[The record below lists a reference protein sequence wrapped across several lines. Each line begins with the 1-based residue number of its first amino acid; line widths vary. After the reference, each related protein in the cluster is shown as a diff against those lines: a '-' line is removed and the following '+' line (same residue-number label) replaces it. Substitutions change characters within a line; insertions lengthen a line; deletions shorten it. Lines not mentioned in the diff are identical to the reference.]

1 MLTKVDRQVSQ
12 LKGSIL
18 KGGVGA
24 GSEVRMCNVALN
36 CKTVCNHL
44 RVIKLLLSYSD
55 IVTLFFLKMTA
66 AASTVRNI
74 LYCM

>member
-18 KGGVGA
+18 KGGVG
-24 GSEVRMCNVALN
+24 GGGEVRMCNVALN

-55 IVTLFFLKMTA
+55 IVTLFF
-66 AASTVRNI
+66 
-74 LYCM
+74 